1 MDYKRMMILLKKT
14 NKGIDIIKSFIK
26 ANYSFFLAYVLNLG
40 IFSFIYVLGQ
50 LPLYFLVF
58 SIELSLFIGGC
69 FILFKFLG
77 YYKRV
82 RLLERLDIDP
92 VDTLKQLSSNHDP
105 SEEFFHFKIENLIEE
120 MQQIKKES
128 LQRNTSQMDYF
139 TLWLHQIKTPISAI
153 SLLMQRDTKSK
164 FSHQMEQELLQIENY
179 THMALNYLKIE
190 QSGSDLDFVQVPL
203 DRVIKET
210 VKKFSILFI
219 YNHIQLDYQETSETV
234 LSDEKWLKVLVEQ
247 ILSNSLK
254 YTPEGGKIS
263 IYMSTTAEQ
272 LLVIED
278 TGMGIRSE
286 DLPRIF
292 EKGYSGFNGRI
303 HEKST
308 GLGLFLSREITKR
321 LGHTLKIEST
331 LEKGTKVMIDLTRE
345 PLIREY

>member
-1 MDYKRMMILLKKT
+1 MDYKRMMILLKTT
-14 NKGIDIIKSFIK
+14 NKGIDIIKAFIK
-26 ANYSFFLAYVLNLG
+26 VNYSFFLAYALNLV

-69 FILFKFLG
+69 FLLFKFLR
-77 YYKRV
+77 YYKKF
-82 RLLERLDIDP
+82 RLLERLDRDP
-92 VDTLKQLSSNHDP
+92 IDTLKQLSSNRDL
-105 SEEFFHFKIENLIEE
+105 SEEFFRLKIENLIEE
-120 MQQIKKES
+120 IQQIKKES
-128 LQRNTSQMDYF
+128 LKRNTSQMDYF

-153 SLLMQRDTKSK
+153 SLLMQRDTESK

-190 QSGSDLDFVQVPL
+190 QSGSDLDFVQVSL
-203 DRVIKET
+203 GRVIKET

-219 YNHIQLDYQETSETV
+219 YNRIQLDYKEINETV

-254 YTPEGGKIS
+254 YTPEGGTIR
-263 IYMSTTAEQ
+263 IYMSPSAEQ
-272 LLVIED
+272 TLIIED
-278 TGMGIRSE
+278 TGIGIRSE

-292 EKGYSGFNGRI
+292 ERGYSGFNGRI

-308 GLGLFLSREITKR
+308 GLGLFLSQEITKR
-321 LGHTLKIEST
+321 LGHEIAIESIVG
-331 LEKGTKVMIDLTRE
+331 KGTKVMIDLART
-345 PLIREY
+345 PLAKDY